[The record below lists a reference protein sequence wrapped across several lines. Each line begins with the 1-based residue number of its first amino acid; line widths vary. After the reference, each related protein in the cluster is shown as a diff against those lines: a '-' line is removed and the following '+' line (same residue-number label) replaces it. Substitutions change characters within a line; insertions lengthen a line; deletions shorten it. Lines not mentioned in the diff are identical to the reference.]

1 MAETSLVPAVDEL
14 PDISSI
20 VTEDDTPVDNL
31 FSAKQQR
38 LLVEPLYTSWKP
50 GRSFIADANVGVFAL
65 HETPVV
71 PDMFLSL
78 DVQPGDDWWAKENR
92 SYFVWKY
99 GKPPEVVVEV
109 VSNTV
114 GEETGTKFW
123 KYARIGVLY
132 YVIFDPQRL
141 LLDEPLTIYELRG
154 GLYVPLQNQPLTKVG
169 LDVTIWDGMY
179 EGRYAQWL
187 RWCDLEGRVIHTGLE
202 TSVIKHRFAM
212 QESQRADQENQRAD
226 QENQRADQE
235 HQRADQE
242 HQRADQEHQ
251 RAEQERQRADQEH
264 QRAERLAEK
273 LKALGISIEE

>member
-1 MAETSLVPAVDEL
+1 MAETALVPAVDEM
-14 PDISSI
+14 PDISHI

-38 LLVEPLYTSWKP
+38 LLVEPLYSSWKP

-78 DVQPGDDWWAKENR
+78 DAQAGDDWWAKENR
-92 SYFVWKY
+92 SYFVWKH
-99 GKPPEVVVEV
+99 GKPPEVAVEV

-114 GEETGTKFW
+114 GEETGSKFW

-132 YVIFDPQRL
+132 YVIFDPQGL
-141 LLDEPLTIYELRG
+141 LQDKPLAIYELRG
-154 GLYVPLQNQPLTKVG
+154 GRYVPLQNLQLVKAG
-169 LDVTIWDGMY
+169 LGMMLWDGMY

-187 RWCDLEGRVIHTGLE
+187 RWCDFKGRVIPTGLE
-202 TSVIKHRFAM
+202 ASVLERRFAD
-212 QESQRADQENQRAD
+212 QESQRADQEHQCAE
-226 QENQRADQE
+226 QER
-235 HQRADQE
+235 
-242 HQRADQEHQ
+242 Q
-251 RAEQERQRADQEH
+251 RAEQERQRAEQER

-273 LKALGISIEE
+273 LRALGISVDE

>member
-78 DVQPGDDWWAKENR
+78 DAQSGDDWWAKENR
-92 SYFVWKY
+92 SYFVWKH
-99 GKPPEVVVEV
+99 GKPPEIAVEV
-109 VSNTV
+109 VSNIV

-132 YVIFDPQRL
+132 YVIFDPQGL
-141 LLDEPLTIYELRG
+141 LQDKPLAIYELHSGR
-154 GLYVPLQNQPLTKVG
+154 YVPLQNLQLTKAG
-169 LDVTIWDGMY
+169 LGMMLWEGMY
-179 EGRYAQWL
+179 EGKYAQWL
-187 RWCDLEGRVIHTGLE
+187 RWCDFKGHVIPTGLE
-202 TSVIKHRFAM
+202 ASVLERRFAE
-212 QESQRADQENQRAD
+212 QES
-226 QENQRADQE
+226 
-235 HQRADQE
+235 
-242 HQRADQEHQ
+242 QRADQEHQ
-251 RAEQERQRADQEH
+251 RAEQERQRAEQER
-264 QRAERLAEK
+264 QYAKRLAEK
-273 LKALGISIEE
+273 LRALGISVEE